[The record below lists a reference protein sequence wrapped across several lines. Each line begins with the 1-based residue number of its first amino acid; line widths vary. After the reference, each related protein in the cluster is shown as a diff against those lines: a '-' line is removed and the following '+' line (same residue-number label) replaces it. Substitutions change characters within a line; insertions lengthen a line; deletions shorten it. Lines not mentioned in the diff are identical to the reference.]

1 VTMWFAAGTA
11 LGTARSDALLEA
23 ARAIARGHGLA
34 AATGAT
40 APQDGVIVVRALAE
54 RVEPAM
60 DLLQRIWRA
69 WRPLAWGLAATI
81 PRVWST

>member
-1 VTMWFAAGTA
+1 MA
-11 LGTARSDALLEA
+11 
-23 ARAIARGHGLA
+23 
-34 AATGAT
+34 GAT
-40 APQDGVIVVRALAE
+40 SPQPGVIVVRALAG

-69 WRPLAWGLAATI
+69 WRPLAWDLVATA